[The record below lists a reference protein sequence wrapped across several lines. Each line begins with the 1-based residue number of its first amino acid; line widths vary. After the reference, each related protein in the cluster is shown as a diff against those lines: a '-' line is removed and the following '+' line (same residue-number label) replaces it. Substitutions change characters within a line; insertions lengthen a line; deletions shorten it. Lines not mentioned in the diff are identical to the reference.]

1 MLDGF
6 LSAFFAGLVNNVIK
20 PVSELIP
27 RWALIAI
34 AVVLAGAGI
43 FYGGVLTG
51 RHGAQQ
57 SSTSAGV
64 TSTSPTP
71 TAPKTSLGGL
81 DLQRYCV
88 SYGYD
93 HVDVLSCQATINL
106 DKACEWQYNQSGLHL
121 NFSSSDPRSGMCYS
135 PEQIA
140 KGGISDMA
148 GYCHAT
154 FRTSIGVDA
163 AILDKTW
170 VCQAPIDPQIAC
182 IWQYQSAKVEP
193 RQEGDTLK
201 CYK

>member
-6 LSAFFAGLVNNVIK
+6 ISAFFAGLMNNFFK
-20 PVSELIP
+20 PIYDWFP
-27 RWALIAI
+27 KWAKTAFVL
-34 AVVLAGAGI
+34 VLAAAAI

-57 SSTSAGV
+57 SSSSV
-64 TSTSPTP
+64 TSVSPTP

-121 NFSSSDPRSGMCYS
+121 NFSSSDPRSGMCYT
-135 PEQIA
+135 PEQSA

-163 AILDKTW
+163 AIVDKTW
-170 VCQAPIDPQIAC
+170 LCQAPIDPQIAC

-201 CYK
+201 CFK